1 MAKVFIGM
9 PAYNS
14 ERFIR
19 EAIDSLRGQSYVD
32 WVMLISDDA
41 SLDNTGRIGEEY
53 AKKDSRITYYR
64 QKENIGQFK
73 NFKFLLDRAE
83 GEYFMWAGHDDLWDK
98 DFLKVCVENL
108 QKYPARGLS
117 FTGHDVIG
125 LDGGIAIEYPYFPLL
140 SGNANMRTVAR
151 FVLAP
156 EVLGKPNLMY
166 SLFRMEA
173 IKKTWGFY
181 PQQKKWGADI
191 LFSLAAISHFGVIID
206 KRKLFHKRLGG
217 FSDSAK
223 DTRKIGEKIVIKN
236 PKNHIFP
243 IGGGRFST
251 YMRGHMEALRGTHYR
266 PFVFLLLLLRS
277 VRALILHLKSRNY
290 KKFLKYV
297 TH

>member
-9 PAYNS
+9 PAYNG

-19 EAIDSLRGQSYVD
+19 EAIESIVEQSYAD

-41 SLDNTGRIGEEY
+41 SADKTRAICEEY
-53 AKKDSRITYYR
+53 TKKDPRITYYR
-64 QKENIGQFK
+64 QEKNIGQFK
-73 NFKFLLDRAE
+73 NFKFLLDHAE

-108 QKYPARGLS
+108 QKYPGRGLS

-125 LDGGIAIEYPYFPLL
+125 LNGDTAIEYPGFPLL
-140 SGNANMRTVAR
+140 SGSANMQTVVR

-156 EVLGKPNLMY
+156 EILGKPNLMY
-166 SLFRMEA
+166 SLFRLEA
-173 IKKTWGFY
+173 IKKTWKFY

-191 LFSLAAISHFGVIID
+191 LFGLAAISHFGVIID

-217 FSDSAK
+217 FSDSKK
-223 DTRKIGEKIVIKN
+223 DARETGEKIIIKN

-243 IGGGRFST
+243 VGGGRFSA
-251 YMRGHMEALRGTHYR
+251 YVRGHMEALRGTPYR
-266 PFVFLLLLLRS
+266 PLVFLLLLLRS
-277 VRALILHLKSRNY
+277 VRALIIHLISRNY
-290 KKFLKYV
+290 KKFLKYL